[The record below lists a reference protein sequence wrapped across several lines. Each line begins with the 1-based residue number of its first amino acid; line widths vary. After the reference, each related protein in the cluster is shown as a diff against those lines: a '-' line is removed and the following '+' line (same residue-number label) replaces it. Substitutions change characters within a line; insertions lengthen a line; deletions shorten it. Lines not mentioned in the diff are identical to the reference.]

1 MSDRD
6 YIAWSLL
13 AAGAFALLLAALG
26 RFGAKPMRSPWERR
40 RDRLELQLGEQL
52 GLHHTSEAGKLEDT
66 IARLDAFASRHPRL
80 GRALLVLDRAH
91 LTAGVLGAGFVGV
104 GLWTDRIGADKGKVS
119 AFVFIVPLLLVG
131 ALIAPTEAVIAVS
144 GLYDTHKDL
153 LTFQLLFAQASKKP
167 VLLMKPFGAKQA
179 TPKAILDWQ
188 TAAHDTKR
196 LLPRRR
202 KERSCHRLS
211 LVAQ

>member
-13 AAGAFALLLAALG
+13 ASGAFALLLAAFG

-52 GLHHTSEAGKLEDT
+52 GRHHTAEAGRLEDT

-91 LTAGVLGAGFVGV
+91 LTAGVLGAGFLGV
-104 GLWTDRIGADKGKVS
+104 GFWADRIGADRGKVS

-131 ALIAPTEAVIAVS
+131 ALIEAIPFSGDNARASLIFFGLMAAFAIPLLVVS
-144 GLYDTHKDL
+144 WWVP
-153 LTFQLLFAQASKKP
+153 Q
-167 VLLMKPFGAKQA
+167 
-179 TPKAILDWQ
+179 
-188 TAAHDTKR
+188 
-196 LLPRRR
+196 
-202 KERSCHRLS
+202 
-211 LVAQ
+211 

>member
-52 GLHHTSEAGKLEDT
+52 GLHHTAEAGKLEDA

-80 GRALLVLDRAH
+80 GGVLVVLDRAH
-91 LTAGVLGAGFVGV
+91 LTAAVLGTGFVGM
-104 GLWTDRIGADKGKVS
+104 GLWTDRIGAGSGKVS
-119 AFVFIVPLLLVG
+119 AFVFLAPLLLVG
-131 ALIAPTEAVIAVS
+131 ALIEAIPFYGENTRVVLFFFGLMAAFAIPLAVINWWIP
-144 GLYDTHKDL
+144 
-153 LTFQLLFAQASKKP
+153 Q
-167 VLLMKPFGAKQA
+167 
-179 TPKAILDWQ
+179 
-188 TAAHDTKR
+188 
-196 LLPRRR
+196 
-202 KERSCHRLS
+202 
-211 LVAQ
+211 